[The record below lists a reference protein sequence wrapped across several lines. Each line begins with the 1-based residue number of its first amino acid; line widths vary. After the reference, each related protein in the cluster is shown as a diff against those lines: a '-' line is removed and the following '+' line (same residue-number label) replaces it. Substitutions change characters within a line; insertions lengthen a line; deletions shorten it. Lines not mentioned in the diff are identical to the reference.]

1 MVVASTNPN
10 EVLPWLQTCV
20 SSTAASAVFD
30 RPPVD
35 QWPAYASWSQLEE
48 GALLNAFMTH
58 AVDLS
63 KECVSLKTGG
73 GNTSAD
79 QCLSRVGELS
89 EAVVRIKETFGTVE
103 EQKERWASFCDVM
116 SGFVDNIEMLRRYLL
131 PPNDATGDEL
141 VNQEKFAALMTTFK
155 AMSLPDP
162 STVDFPEQNIT
173 DPTPPLSEFPELNA
187 VNQDDL
193 SALACQFQGPL
204 DEAEALFQAG
214 VKVDS
219 LVKGFSPARAA
230 YHDMM
235 SLLAVVGLIKVLS
248 GKRLERAVACGEAV
262 PIKTRANLES
272 ILSSSKEQTLTVP
285 GEAMIHDFDSIRDC
299 EANQKQYE
307 EKWAEWRSNWKAQAA
322 KDPASSAS
330 TMPLMNT
337 SDAPENADAE
347 TVPSESLTLPLTVP
361 MQCDGNDQPPADAAE
376 FNDEPPVD
384 IDADGRCDDDQNR
397 QCGGNDLPTDAAE
410 FKDEQTDDK
419 ASQSKAGAKAD
430 DMGDDSLAGELS
442 ELIEAEYGAVQDSDP
457 DRELH
462 ESESVPKET
471 RDSGTSSDVDKDQDD
486 DSSMTFNDNND
497 VNEPDQEHVSYSS
510 HSFPPPPT
518 SKHPV
523 TDVAINQIQR
533 VFGSAASHLDDHA
546 SFAKA
551 VYNQESSTYQ
561 TFRAVLETLYAI
573 ETEFFILEN
582 VDMTTPD
589 DFTAAGDGNFENV
602 MQSLRQQGFA
612 VKAYRMQSSD
622 YGVPQRRIRLFFVGF
637 NKKLHPNPK
646 FDNIAKRLHG
656 LKLKCQPPAD
666 FLLPA
671 ESSVVT
677 GEISRREF
685 ALAKAEVRAENRK
698 AKKETKD
705 KEKDKDQDD
714 DGIEKEFSKWKGVHM
729 ELAEKRSL
737 V

>member
-116 SGFVDNIEMLRRYLL
+116 SGFVDNIETLRRYLL
-131 PPNDATGDEL
+131 PLNDATGDEL
-141 VNQEKFAALMTTFK
+141 VNQ
-155 AMSLPDP
+155 
-162 STVDFPEQNIT
+162 
-173 DPTPPLSEFPELNA
+173 
-187 VNQDDL
+187 
-193 SALACQFQGPL
+193 
-204 DEAEALFQAG
+204 ALFQAG

-235 SLLAVVGLIKVLS
+235 SLMAVVGLIKVLS

-397 QCGGNDLPTDAAE
+397 QCGGNDQLPTDAAE

-442 ELIEAEYGAVQDSDP
+442 ELIEAEYGTVQDSDP

-462 ESESVPKET
+462 ESESVPKT

-486 DSSMTFNDNND
+486 DNSMTFSDNND